1 MYPKLLIKNHMKKK
15 KKKEPHESEVL
26 QEISD
31 IAGKTFY
38 SYNLLLQLLA

>member
-1 MYPKLLIKNHMKKK
+1 MYPKLLIKNHI
-15 KKKEPHESEVL
+15 KKKEPHKSEVL

-31 IAGKTFY
+31 IPGKMFY